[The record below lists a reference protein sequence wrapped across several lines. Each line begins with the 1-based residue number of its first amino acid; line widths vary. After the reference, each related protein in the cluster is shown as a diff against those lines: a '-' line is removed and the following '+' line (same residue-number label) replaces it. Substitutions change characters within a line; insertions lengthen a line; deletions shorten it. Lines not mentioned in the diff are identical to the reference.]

1 MSIEEGREFVQ
12 NYRQDRKK
20 IKDKKINDFVKQGIK
35 FLGIKRKLII
45 PLIVPTEY

>member
-1 MSIEEGREFVQ
+1 MFRTIGRIE
-12 NYRQDRKK
+12 KK
-20 IKDKKINDFVKQGIK
+20 LRIKKINDFVKQGIK